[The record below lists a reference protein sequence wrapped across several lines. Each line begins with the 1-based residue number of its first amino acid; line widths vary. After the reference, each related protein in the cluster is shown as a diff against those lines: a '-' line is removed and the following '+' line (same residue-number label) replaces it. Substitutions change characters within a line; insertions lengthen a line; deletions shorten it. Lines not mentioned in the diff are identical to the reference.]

1 MNFLVTSKSIT
12 LLIVVFIIIGFIGV
26 VASNDLRSK
35 C

>member
-12 LLIVVFIIIGFIGV
+12 LIIFVFIIIGFIGV
-26 VASNDLRSK
+26 VTSNDLRSK